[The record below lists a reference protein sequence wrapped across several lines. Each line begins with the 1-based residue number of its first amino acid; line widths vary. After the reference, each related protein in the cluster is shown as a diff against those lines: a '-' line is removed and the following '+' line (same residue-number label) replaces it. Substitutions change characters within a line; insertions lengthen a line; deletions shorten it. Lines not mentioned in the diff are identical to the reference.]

1 MVQSPSTILYVNG
14 LRGSDSAPGTASAPL
29 KTVSRALAQARAGVV
44 IRVAPGTYRASSG
57 ETFPLG
63 VPAGVQVVGD
73 EGSQG
78 SSVILEGSGLRPTLD
93 GDQQI
98 TVLLGDRSE
107 LRGVTVI
114 NPATSGTGVWIQGN
128 DAPTLA
134 HCTLKNC
141 QREGVVVTGNARP
154 LVQNCVFVA
163 NGSCGLAMDRNAKG
177 ELRENRFQNTG
188 YGVSLKAAAAPL
200 LVGNSFT
207 ENRSGL
213 VLAGEGRPVLRNNR
227 FENNR
232 EAGLVATQT
241 ALPDLGQGQDP
252 GGNFF
257 RGNGALD
264 LHNAT
269 TLNVLSVGNHLNPT
283 RVKGSV
289 AFEANQ
295 ILAPNPSLSPL
306 PAPPSSPTPAPSP
319 TTPLPTAIASGFSDL
334 QGHWAAGFVQG
345 LASRGLVSGF
355 EDGTFRPN
363 EKLTRAQYA
372 ALVSQVFDQPLVLPE
387 PSFEDVAADFWGR
400 GAIAKA
406 SRMGFVSGFPDNTFR
421 PNQNL
426 TRVQAV
432 VSLISGLK
440 LMGGSPNSLLVFDDR
455 AQIPSYAADEVA
467 AAVDRRMVVSYPNV
481 AQLDPLRDITRAEV
495 VALVYQSLV
504 VQGRVPALASPYIV
518 QPDPV
523 SPTFSDIEGH
533 WAADF
538 IRALASQRLISG
550 LPNGTFQPEGTMS
563 RAQYA
568 ALLAK
573 ALDPAPLRPSLEF
586 QDVPADFW
594 AYGAIDRAYRGGFL
608 AGVSESR
615 FAPNRTLPRVQVIV
629 SLASGLNLPPVEE
642 SVLDQFSDRAQIPGY
657 ARAAV
662 AAATQGRL
670 VVSYPS
676 TDRLSPNRDATRA
689 EVAAMV
695 HQALVNQGR
704 LGAIASP
711 YIVIP

>member
-1 MVQSPSTILYVNG
+1 MVQSPSTTLYING

-29 KTVSRALAQARAGVV
+29 KTISRALAQARAGAV
-44 IRVAPGTYRASSG
+44 IRVSPGTYSATSS
-57 ETFPLG
+57 ETFPLV

-78 SSVILEGSGLRPTLD
+78 GSVILEGSGLKLTLD
-93 GDQQI
+93 GNQQV
-98 TVLLGDRSE
+98 TVTLGDRSE

-114 NPATSGTGVWIQGN
+114 NPASSGTGVWIQGN

-134 HCTLKNC
+134 HCTFKNC
-141 QREGVVVTGNARP
+141 KREGVFVTGNARP
-154 LVQNCVFVA
+154 LIQNCVFVA
-163 NGSCGLAMDRNAKG
+163 NGSYGLVMERNAKG

-188 YGVSLKAAAAPL
+188 YGVSLKADTAPL

-207 ENRSGL
+207 ENRGGL
-213 VLAGEGRPVLRNNR
+213 VLAGESRPVLRNNR

-232 EAGLVATQT
+232 EEGLVATQT

-252 GGNFF
+252 GGNLF
-257 RGNGALD
+257 RGNGTFD

-269 TLNVLSVGNHLNPT
+269 TLNFLSVGNQLNPT

-295 ILAPNPSLSPL
+295 VLVPNPSLSPV
-306 PAPPSSPTPAPSP
+306 PASSPSPAPAPSP
-319 TTPLPTAIASGFSDL
+319 APLSTAIASGFSDL

-440 LMGGSPNSLLVFDDR
+440 LTGGSPNSLLVFDDR
-455 AQIPSYAADEVA
+455 AQIPSYATDEVA

-504 VQGRVPALASPYIV
+504 VQGRVPALSSPYIV
-518 QPDPV
+518 QPDPS

-550 LPNGTFQPEGTMS
+550 LPNGSFQPESTMN

-573 ALDPAPLRPSLEF
+573 AFNPTPLRPSLGF

-594 AYGAIDRAYRGGFL
+594 ARDAIDQAYRGGFL
-608 AGVSESR
+608 SGVSESR
-615 FAPNRTLPRVQVIV
+615 FAPNRTLPRVQVMV

-642 SVLDQFSDRAQIPGY
+642 SVLDRFSDRAQIPGY

-662 AAATQGRL
+662 AAATQRRII
-670 VVSYPS
+670 VNYP
-676 TDRLSPNRDATRA
+676 TVDQLSPNRDATRA

-695 HQALVNQGR
+695 HQALVSQGR

-711 YIVIP
+711 YIVAP